1 MKKLLLILLCLPMIG
16 FGQDKSP
23 CLDERYIELKKK
35 DLDNMSDR
43 EYQYF
48 SKKEDQCNQYM
59 LSNKGLSDNL
69 VLGADKN
76 INVTYGKRESHPL
89 KRRQSLDL
97 YFLCGFYGLTSTIS
111 LITDVASDGVVNV
124 PMMFLPVIGP
134 FFVAADDTKLNGK
147 PLIDRKSVL
156 PLILIG
162 VIETGFLVDYILTSK
177 KIRVLRNDNMSY
189 HINPNPLAPSLT
201 FVYNFD

>member
-35 DLDNMSDR
+35 DLDSMSDR

-89 KRRQSLDL
+89 KRRKSLDFYL
-97 YFLCGFYGLTSTIS
+97 LCGTYGLSVIATSAAGAA
-111 LITDVASDGVVNV
+111 TDFPMIFVPVV
-124 PMMFLPVIGP
+124 GT
-134 FFVAADDTKLNGK
+134 FFVAAELDSKY
-147 PLIDRKSVL
+147 VL
-156 PLILIG
+156 PTIIGG
-162 VIETGFLVDYILTSK
+162 VIQTGFLVDYILTSK

>member
-1 MKKLLLILLCLPMIG
+1 MIG
-16 FGQDKSP
+16 FGQEKSP
-23 CLDERYIELKKK
+23 CLDERYIELKNKK
-35 DLDNMSDR
+35 LDNMSDR

-76 INVTYGKRESHPL
+76 INLIYGERESHPL

-97 YFLCGFYGLTSTIS
+97 YFLCGWYGLTSTIA
-111 LITDVASDGVVNV
+111 LASDAVENTPMIFIPVV
-124 PMMFLPVIGP
+124 GP
-134 FFVAADDTKLNGK
+134 FFVAADATIDSKYILPAIING
-147 PLIDRKSVL
+147 VL
-156 PLILIG
+156 Q
-162 VIETGFLVDYILTSK
+162 TGFLVDYILTSR
-177 KIRVLRNDNMSY
+177 KIQAIRNDNISY

>member
-1 MKKLLLILLCLPMIG
+1 MIG
-16 FGQDKSP
+16 FGQEKSP
-23 CLDERYIELKKK
+23 CLDERYLELKNKK
-35 DLDNMSDR
+35 LDNMSDR

-76 INVTYGKRESHPL
+76 INLIYGEREAHPL

-97 YFLCGFYGLTSTIS
+97 YFLCGLYGLTSTIA
-111 LITDVASDGVVNV
+111 LMTDVVPDGVLNV
-124 PMMFLPVIGP
+124 PMIFVPVIGP

-147 PLIDRKSVL
+147 PLIDSKSVL
-156 PLILIG
+156 PLILTG
-162 VIETGFLVDYILTSK
+162 VIETGFLVDYILTSR
-177 KIRVLRNDNMSY
+177 KIQAIRNDNISY
-189 HINPNPLAPSLT
+189 HINPNPIYPSVT

>member
-1 MKKLLLILLCLPMIG
+1 MKKLLLIFLCLPMIG

-89 KRRQSLDL
+89 KRRKSLDFYL
-97 YFLCGFYGLTSTIS
+97 LCGTYGLSVIATSAAGAALDFPMIF
-111 LITDVASDGVVNV
+111 VPVV
-124 PMMFLPVIGP
+124 GS
-134 FFVAADDTKLNGK
+134 FFVAAELDSKY
-147 PLIDRKSVL
+147 VL
-156 PLILIG
+156 PAIIGG
-162 VIETGFLVDYILTSK
+162 VIQTGFLVDYILTSK

>member
-76 INVTYGKRESHPL
+76 INVTYGQRESHPL
-89 KRRQSLDL
+89 KRRKKLDL
-97 YFLCGFYGLTSTIS
+97 SLLSGFYALTATVTYM
-111 LITDVASDGVVNV
+111 TDMGANGELDAPMIFIPVV
-124 PMMFLPVIGP
+124 GP
-134 FFVAADDTKLNGK
+134 FFVAAEDSGEDNKFLF
-147 PLIDRKSVL
+147 
-156 PLILIG
+156 PLILSG
-162 VIETGFLVDYILTSK
+162 VIQAGFLVDYILTSK